1 MKRFRFP
8 LRPVA
13 VIRAHKELRAREA
26 FAASVHAYVQAEE
39 LLAATRAR
47 VAELAQVLFDG
58 RGGTFLAAE
67 AAALFRSYRAE
78 CDEEVKVERQV
89 IEARDLMQKRR
100 AEYLEA
106 SRQLKIVNKLEEK
119 ARALHRAASLV
130 EDQAAMD
137 EFAGYRASR
146 RAVLT

>member
-26 FAASVHAYVQAEE
+26 FAASVHLYVQAEE
-39 LLAATRAR
+39 QLAATRAR

-58 RGGTFLAAE
+58 RGSTFLAAE
-67 AAALFRSYRAE
+67 AASLFRSYRAE

-89 IEARDLMQKRR
+89 IEARDVMQKRR
-100 AEYLEA
+100 AEYLDA
-106 SRQLKIVNKLEEK
+106 SRQLKVVNKLEEK
-119 ARALHRAASLV
+119 ARTLHRAAAMV

-137 EFAGYRASR
+137 DFAGFRSAR
-146 RAVLT
+146 RAIFT

>member
-39 LLAATRAR
+39 KLAATRAR

-67 AAALFRSYRAE
+67 AAALFRAYRAE
-78 CDEEVKVERQV
+78 CDEQLKVEREV
-89 IEARDLMQKRR
+89 IEARDHMEKRR
-100 AEYLEA
+100 AEYLDA
-106 SRQLKIVNKLEEK
+106 SRQLKVVNKLEDK
-119 ARALHRAASLV
+119 ARTLHRAAAMV

-137 EFAGYRASR
+137 DFAGFRAAR
-146 RAVLT
+146 RAILT

>member
-39 LLAATRAR
+39 RLAATRAR
-47 VAELAQVLFDG
+47 VAELAQMLFDG

-67 AAALFRSYRAE
+67 AASLFRSYRAE
-78 CDEEVKVERQV
+78 CDEQLKVERQV
-89 IEARDLMQKRR
+89 IEARDVMQKRR
-100 AEYLEA
+100 AEYLTA
-106 SRQLKIVNKLEEK
+106 SRELKVVNKLEEK

-137 EFAGYRASR
+137 DFAGFRAAR
-146 RAVLT
+146 RPVLT